1 MTNLDLILD
10 SIRKKGEEEKNQI
23 LKAAEDQAK
32 EIREKSEAEVKGQV
46 DKIIDAAQKEAKQI
60 LANEELSASRNA
72 RDIKIAAKNE
82 LINSIIERLMEELKG
97 LDNHSYKKFV
107 LNRLK
112 DFPGK
117 KADILLRDGTFFD
130 SEDLKGLNVSYE
142 TVDDGFIIKDG
153 DVIYDN
159 SFSSIIDYDKD
170 EIKKIISGIFE
181 ER

>member
-46 DKIIDAAQKEAKQI
+46 DKIIDAAKKEAKQI

-82 LINSIIERLMEELKG
+82 LINSIIERLMEELK
-97 LDNHSYKKFV
+97 
-107 LNRLK
+107 
-112 DFPGK
+112 
-117 KADILLRDGTFFD
+117 
-130 SEDLKGLNVSYE
+130 
-142 TVDDGFIIKDG
+142 
-153 DVIYDN
+153 
-159 SFSSIIDYDKD
+159 
-170 EIKKIISGIFE
+170 EICPK
-181 ER
+181 

>member
-46 DKIIDAAQKEAKQI
+46 DKIIDAAKKEAKQI

-153 DVIYDN
+153 DVIYDL
-159 SFSSIIDYDKD
+159 SLIHISEPTRPCGTSRMPSSA
-170 EIKKIISGIFE
+170 
-181 ER
+181 